1 MRISV
6 IFENFGPYHAAR
18 LEAAHGYMGIFIT
31 GIELRSRSRTY
42 EWNNKKDN
50 SFLKMVLPEMPGG
63 VREERRA
70 LVPHLEKALKETNPD
85 VVAINGWGDFLSIES
100 INWCVKNQIPFVLMS
115 ESTAWDFTR
124 SWHREWIKKQLVSV
138 ASAALVGGT
147 PHIEYLELLGMDRDK
162 VFIGYDVVDNDFFKS
177 RVEQYKLQNDT
188 PYFLAS
194 NRFVPKKN
202 LLRLIEAYGQYV
214 KISQFSKETLA
225 ENENI
230 IWPLVLL
237 GDGELRGELRTRCID
252 LGLQIADCGLADNL
266 KLNSYKLNSPAATG
280 CVIFAGFRQ
289 LEDLP
294 AFYAGAGCFVHS
306 STTEQWGLVV
316 NEAMA
321 SGLPVIISNRC
332 GCAKDLVIDGENG
345 VSFDPFDVNE
355 LADCLL
361 KISGMNQESRK
372 KMGIESQN
380 IIKNY
385 STECFADGLHR
396 SAREALRVAPNS
408 PSIKARLLLKL
419 LMSR

>member
-18 LEAAHGYMGIFIT
+18 LEAAHGYMGISIT

-42 EWNNKKDN
+42 GWNHKNPH
-50 SFLKMVLPEMPGG
+50 SFLKIVLPEMRDGL
-63 VREERRA
+63 RKERRA
-70 LVPHLEKALKETNPD
+70 LVPHLEKALKEGNPD

-115 ESTAWDFTR
+115 ESTSWDFTR
-124 SWHREWIKKQLVSV
+124 SRHREWIKKQIVSL

-147 PHIEYLELLGMDRDK
+147 PHKEYLQLLGMGSDQI
-162 VFIGYDVVDNDFFKS
+162 FIGYDVVDNDFFQS
-177 RVEQYKLQNDT
+177 SVEQFKTRYDI

-214 KISQFSKETLA
+214 KSSQFLKGPLA

-230 IWPLVLL
+230 LWPLVLL
-237 GDGELRGELRTRCID
+237 GDGELRGELNLRCID

-266 KLNSYKLNSPAATG
+266 KLYSCKPKSPTAGG
-280 CVIFAGFRQ
+280 CVVFAGFRQ
-289 LEDLP
+289 LEELP

-321 SGLPVIISNRC
+321 TGLPVIISNRC
-332 GCAKDLVIDGENG
+332 GCAKDLVSHGENG
-345 VSFDPFDVNE
+345 FSFNPYDVTE

-361 KISGMNQESRK
+361 KISRMDQESRR
-372 KMGIESQN
+372 KMGIASQN

-385 STECFADGLHR
+385 STESFAYGLHK
-396 SAREALRVAPNS
+396 SAREALRVAPKS
-408 PSIKARLLLKL
+408 SSIKTWLLLKL